1 MNNIG
6 QLSKTIMSKESLND
20 VGGPHL
26 IYAWEGDNFDFEDV
40 FLVRANTLC
49 IILENDDIKAK
60 LILDSGKLAWMLIK
74 NITEC

>member
-1 MNNIG
+1 MNSVG
-6 QLSKTIMSKESLND
+6 QLSKIISKENLND
-20 VGGPHL
+20 AGGPRS